1 MPEVSL
7 HGCMAASCLTLLIFD
22 YALTFPT
29 EVSAVWPSRLLSW
42 GPPLFYVNRYVPIC
56 TQVLMLILNVKVHTQ
71 DLCRRIY
78 IIAMWSIIV
87 GVNTA
92 HTVIYLQTCA
102 IWANKR
108 SVVYPLLFLLL
119 AKITVSCILN
129 QMQLARS
136 TYVDSYLFNPP
147 LTGCLVLSTEFVARW
162 TYVVVFISEAL
173 TIGVTLVK
181 AMQHIRR
188 SNSSWVI
195 QLYRNGILY
204 SLVVVVLSLANTII
218 PNIKS
223 LPPQYQL
230 ILSPY
235 ASPIYFLPFVAR
247 L

>member
-29 EVSAVWPSRLLSW
+29 EVFPIPCKTLLKLNLNQVSAVWPSRLLSW

-195 QLYRNGILY
+195 QLYRNGEPCVRLWGSLLIAIRCRY
-204 SLVVVVLSLANTII
+204 SL
-218 PNIKS
+218 
-223 LPPQYQL
+223 
-230 ILSPY
+230 
-235 ASPIYFLPFVAR
+235 
-247 L
+247 